1 MTEDKQISSA
11 TLALKT
17 QIENFI
23 MDNFPNPQRWKEHP
37 HENSTRALEVW
48 ENLLLLVVNFDAY
61 DLLMENQFMEHDL
74 AVYRSAKAAVTQPAS
89 NLQ

>member
-11 TLALKT
+11 TLALKM
-17 QIENFI
+17 QIANFI

-37 HENSTRALEVW
+37 HENSTRALEAW

-61 DLLMENQFMEHDL
+61 DLFMEHDL
-74 AVYRSAKAAVTQPAS
+74 AVYRSAQAAVTQPAS